1 MVSPRY
7 HCDQT
12 RLKLALDDRL
22 RDDAQEQLATHLE
35 QCEDCRTQLESLA
48 AGCDWWHKA
57 QSHLT
62 SDPLTGDAV
71 AEATDSST
79 ETDQPWL
86 GFLLPSDDDR
96 YLGRFGA
103 YLVTELI
110 GSGGFGVVLKALDPA
125 LNRYVAVKV
134 LSPQLANSGAARRRF
149 AREAQAAAAVVHEHV
164 VAIHSVAEN
173 DGLPY
178 LVMPY
183 VPGCSLQDRLDRQG
197 PLEVKEILRIGLQV
211 AAGLA
216 AAHAQGLV
224 HRDIKPANILL
235 ENGVE
240 RVKITDFGLARTIDD
255 ASLTASGIIAGT
267 PQYMAPEQARGET
280 VDHRS
285 DLFSLG
291 SVLYAMS
298 TGHSPFRAETF
309 MAVWRRLCIDTPRPI
324 RETNADVP
332 DWLAEIIEK
341 LHAKNPND
349 RFQSAEEVAEL
360 LAGHLAH
367 LQRPSVAPRPARL
380 QMQRGRHRWQRRSL
394 WLALGALVGCLG
406 AVLAWRLPE
415 LATDRQTESATQAS
429 RGITGP
435 TDTGAPSAELASVGE
450 TRLAEWDSE
459 IEHIR
464 SDMNQL
470 ERQLRQPASSLADGD
485 RQTAVALD
493 AELDALERDLDHR
506 R

>member
-1 MVSPRY
+1 MVSPRFN
-7 HCDQT
+7 CDHT
-12 RLKLALDDRL
+12 RLRLALDDRL
-22 RDDAQEQLATHLE
+22 ADEAQQQLSTHLE
-35 QCEDCRTQLESLA
+35 QCEQCRTHLESLA
-48 AGCDWWHKA
+48 AGRDWWQKA
-57 QSHLT
+57 QSHL
-62 SDPLTGDAV
+62 SGDDAR
-71 AEATDSST
+71 APKEPEQS
-79 ETDQPWL
+79 WL
-86 GFLLPSDDDR
+86 GFLLPSDDSR
-96 YLGRFGA
+96 YLGRFGG

-125 LNRYVAVKV
+125 LNRFVAIKV

-197 PLEVKEILRIGLQV
+197 PLELKEILRIGMQV

-216 AAHAQGLV
+216 AAHEQGLV

-309 MAVWRRLCIDTPRPI
+309 MAVWRRLCIDRPRPI
-324 RETNADVP
+324 RETNPEIP

-341 LHAKNPND
+341 LHAKNPAG
-349 RFQSAEEVAEL
+349 RFQSAAEVAEL
-360 LAGHLAH
+360 LAAHLAH
-367 LQRPSVAPRPARL
+367 LQQPHVAPRPARL
-380 QMQRGRHRWQRRSL
+380 SSGRFRWHRWTRRTAWIGLGAVVGCLAAMVAWWPPAEIDDATTSKERERA
-394 WLALGALVGCLG
+394 ALGASAADDSSATEQVP
-406 AVLAWRLPE
+406 ATIRLPSPADWQRE
-415 LATDRQTESATQAS
+415 VLQTERA
-429 RGITGP
+429 I
-435 TDTGAPSAELASVGE
+435 DE
-450 TRLAEWDSE
+450 
-459 IEHIR
+459 
-464 SDMNQL
+464 L
-470 ERQLRQPASSLADGD
+470 ERRLNQPASSPANRPSEGIS
-485 RQTAVALD
+485 
-493 AELDALERDLDHR
+493 ALEVELERIEHELNSSP
-506 R
+506 